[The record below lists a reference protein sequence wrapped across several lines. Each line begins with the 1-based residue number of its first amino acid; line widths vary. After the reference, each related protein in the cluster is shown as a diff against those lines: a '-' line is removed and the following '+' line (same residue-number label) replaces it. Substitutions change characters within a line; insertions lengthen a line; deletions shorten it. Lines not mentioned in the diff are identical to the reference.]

1 MAQGTITQRTSS
13 GLDGM
18 RAVALAVV
26 LAIAVIAAVALVAAF
41 APGGPL
47 AANSVGIPAG
57 VTIPDLDRR
66 ENAPQR

>member
-1 MAQGTITQRTSS
+1 MAQGTITRRNSF
-13 GLDGM
+13 GLDGI
-18 RAVALAVV
+18 RAVALAMV
-26 LAIAVIAAVALVAAF
+26 LAITVIAAVALVAAF

-47 AANSVGIPAG
+47 AANRVGTPAG